1 MNLQLLQQLDYDFNG
16 SVVRLLELAISG
28 ERLCFYD
35 KGTTFAKGSSED
47 WETDED
53 NRYTE
58 YAWETETPCFY
69 SMFGEADLGYE
80 FEVSQFSDGRADE
93 ASDTGEFTKSQL
105 LKSNWVLAPVIIR
118 AIPELFPNLKQDG
131 ERNPDN
137 AGTFYHELGIYWET
151 QTSPLEVDLG
161 VAASVL
167 QCLKLGEDS
176 LPKNVRQAAAMGL
189 PTRLFV

>member
-1 MNLQLLQQLDYDFNG
+1 MNLQLLQQLNRDFNG
-16 SVVRLLELAISG
+16 SVTRLLELAVAG

-35 KGTTFAKGSSED
+35 KGTTFAKGTIDD
-47 WETDED
+47 WSAGED

-58 YAWETETPCFY
+58 YAQETEIPNFY
-69 SMFGEADLGYE
+69 SMFGEADLDYE

-93 ASDTGEFTKSQL
+93 ASDTDEFTKSQL
-105 LKSNWVLAPVIIR
+105 LKNNWVLAPVIIQ
-118 AIPELFPNLKQDG
+118 AIPELFPKLIRSG
-131 ERNPDN
+131 SRNPDN
-137 AGTFYHELGIYWET
+137 AGTFYHDLGLYWDAR
-151 QTSPLEVDLG
+151 TSPVEVDLG

-167 QCLKLGEDS
+167 QCLKTGEDS